1 MQELKDKS
9 NITDEFITPALTQLC
24 HPKMRILDKPVKRPN
39 FDDPNEKI
47 KINLNLTNN
56 NIRINLK
63 PVKSM
68 KKKTEEE
75 DTKILGDVEKDR
87 QMKI

>member
-1 MQELKDKS
+1 
-9 NITDEFITPALTQLC
+9 
-24 HPKMRILDKPVKRPN
+24 MRILDKAVKRPN

-75 DTKILGDVEKDR
+75 DTKLLGDVEKDR
-87 QMKI
+87 QMKIQAKGV